1 MDIAQRVCGSDGYG
15 VLVDRVSPRG
25 VSRDRAHALGRGNRA
40 ADGSGTIRPLTTSS
54 AAAT

>member
-25 VSRDRAHALGRGNRA
+25 VSRDRAHALCVR
-40 ADGSGTIRPLTTSS
+40 
-54 AAAT
+54 